1 MIRIRTRPCRI
12 RGRVAFIA
20 LAVCG
25 GVYGAETW
33 LSPQAVAEA
42 AGAGGRAQARST
54 GKAASSGTKL
64 ARTPWGHPDLQG
76 VWTNATSTPLE
87 RPAQMS
93 GKEVL
98 TDEERKALDERA
110 AQNADRPPRPGDTGA
125 YNSFWLENGSFL
137 NRTSLIVDPP
147 DGRLPPLTPEAKR
160 REDALEASRKEAPGT
175 WEDLN
180 LFERCLTRGMPGAM
194 MPGFYNHNYEIF
206 QTASYVA
213 FAVEMSGFRIVPLD
227 GRPHISAGIRQW
239 LGDSRARWEGD
250 TLVVETTNLTDRVH
264 ERRRSNTVFGGSG
277 QTTLVER
284 FTRVDADTIDY
295 RFTVTDPATF
305 TRAWTAAIPMR
316 KIPGPVFEYAC
327 HEGNYALPN
336 VLRGARAQENVT
348 ER

>member
-1 MIRIRTRPCRI
+1 MIPKRTRFRPI
-12 RGRVAFIA
+12 GGRVAFA
-20 LAVCG
+20 VLAVS
-25 GVYGAETW
+25 GVLYGTGPRFA
-33 LSPQAVAEA
+33 PPAVAEA
-42 AGAGGRAQARST
+42 AGAGQAQASST
-54 GKAASSGTKL
+54 GKQSAPSSRKL
-64 ARTPWGHPDLQG
+64 PRTPWGHPDLQG

-87 RPAQMS
+87 RPTQMS

-98 TDEERKALDERA
+98 TDEERKALDDRA

-147 DGRLPPLTPEAKR
+147 DGRLPPLTPEARR
-160 REDALEASRKEAPGT
+160 REEALEAARKEAPGT

-194 MPGFYNHNYEIF
+194 MPGFYNHNYEIY
-206 QTASYVA
+206 QTPRYVA

-284 FTRVDADTIDY
+284 FTRTDADTIDY

-305 TRAWTAAIPMR
+305 TQAWTAAIPMR

-336 VLRGARAQENVT
+336 VLRGARAQESAT